1 MSTLA
6 RAEKRSAYT
15 PCERITGLTLFGFDM
30 GFLDEAVIIVKSGDG
45 GKGCV
50 SFRREKFVPK
60 GGPDG
65 GDGGDGGDII
75 VRAIRS
81 APSLIDYASRKHLF
95 ARNGGPGSGK
105 NRSGKNGKNLI
116 FEVPLGTVIEDND
129 TGEIL
134 ADLISDNQEIT
145 LISGGK
151 GGKGNRHF
159 ATSTN
164 RAPRNAQPGLPGL
177 ERRLKLSLK
186 FLADIGL
193 IGLPSAGKSTLLSRL
208 TMAHPKV
215 GDYPFTTI
223 IPNLG
228 MLTFDDEDPLIIADI
243 PGLIRGA
250 SQGRGL
256 GHHFL
261 KHIERTRLLL
271 HLLDITCQTTDN
283 IIEDFQ
289 VFRDEMAAY
298 HPALIQKPQ
307 MVLINKM
314 DLYSPVHR
322 DLEMLQDALEQ
333 AGVESI
339 PISALTGEGIKELKT
354 TIRDKWAKVRPDS
367 TERYFVKPEEGLE

>member
-1 MSTLA
+1 
-6 RAEKRSAYT
+6 
-15 PCERITGLTLFGFDM
+15 M

-75 VRAIRS
+75 VRTTRS
-81 APSLIDYASRKHLF
+81 APSLIDYASRKHLC
-95 ARNGGPGSGK
+95 ARNGGSGSGK
-105 NRSGKNGKNLI
+105 SRSGKNGNNLI
-116 FEVPLGTVIEDND
+116 FEVPLGTVIEDYD

-151 GGKGNRHF
+151 GGKGNQHF

-164 RAPRNAQPGLPGL
+164 RAPRNAQPGLPGV

-193 IGLPSAGKSTLLSRL
+193 IGLPNAGKSTLLSRL

-215 GDYPFTTI
+215 GNYPFTTI

-228 MLTFDDEDPLIIADI
+228 MITFDDEDPLIIADI

-250 SQGRGL
+250 GQGKGL

-271 HLLDITCQTTDN
+271 HLLDITYQTIDN

-289 VFRDEMAAY
+289 ILRDEMEAY

-314 DLYSPVHR
+314 DLYGPVHR
-322 DLEMLQDALEQ
+322 DLGMLQDALEQ
-333 AGVESI
+333 AGVESM

-354 TIRDKWAKVRPDS
+354 TILDKWAKVRP
-367 TERYFVKPEEGLE
+367 G